1 MSSNEKVGRLLLN
14 NQLFPPKY
22 IPESADVVVV
32 SDSMWLIDEK
42 PFNKLTL
49 VHRILSAN
57 LYADEN
63 DYDRTS
69 GFLGNTRP
77 LEDALKHLRAKK
89 VKIIKLFDPLDKPL
103 LQSVERLV
111 KRNKMTLE
119 VEDTPAFTET
129 HEDLDQFLKEHP
141 PKEKG
146 GIRKYNHSTF
156 YEWQRRRLKILWSSG
171 DKPVGGKLSFDVE
184 NRDPFP
190 PKMDKDPTVY
200 KPNKSSSKLKEQI
213 LKVAEY
219 VESKYPNNPGILFRK
234 SSSDTDDL
242 VERLTMYPLTNTEA
256 KKRLGIFLKKM
267 LPDFGKYED
276 AFQPG
281 VSFGYHSVLS
291 SSLNNGLL
299 TPRDVL
305 EAVQSLPGKTT
316 RKHLPSLEGFVRQ
329 VFGWRAYC
337 RLVYRQERQVMMR
350 SNFLGHKRRLPATWF
365 QYSGDDTKNKGKS
378 ISLTNIEW
386 LDNLLLD
393 AQERAYAHH
402 IIRLMVFSN
411 WFLLNQYH
419 PQDVLK
425 WFWSVV
431 SIDAYEW
438 VMVPNVLGM
447 GQYADGG
454 IMMMRPYVSA
464 GAYLETMSGGKVKDE
479 DGIWTALYYGFLM
492 KHENKIGKMYAYAR
506 SMAYIRRSSPSKKK
520 EWKAIVKNYWKG
532 IGKKY
537 VPTKEAKD
545 EVDSDDDAKRDDAEG
560 GDDDVSKKDERKD
573 ND

>member
-1 MSSNEKVGRLLLN
+1 MPSDGKIGRLLLN
-14 NQLFPPKY
+14 HQLFPPKY
-22 IPESADVVVV
+22 IPESTDVVVV

-63 DYDRTS
+63 DYHRTS
-69 GFLGNTRP
+69 GFLGNTHP
-77 LEDALKHLRAKK
+77 LEDALKHLKGRK
-89 VKIIKLFDPLDKPL
+89 VKTVKLFDPLDKPL
-103 LQSVERLV
+103 LQTVERLV
-111 KRNKMTLE
+111 KRHKMALE

-129 HEDLDQFLKEHP
+129 HEDLNQFLKEHP

-146 GIRKYNHSTF
+146 GIRKYSHSTF
-156 YEWQRRRLKILWSSG
+156 YEWQRKRLKILWTSS

-184 NRDPFP
+184 NREPFT

-200 KPNKSSSKLKEQI
+200 KPGAGAGAKLKEQI
-213 LKVAEY
+213 EKVAEY
-219 VESKYPNNPGILFRK
+219 VESKYPKNPGILFRK
-234 SSSDTDDL
+234 SSSDSGSNDL
-242 VERLTMYPLTNTEA
+242 VERLTMYPLTNAEA
-256 KKRLGIFLKKM
+256 KKRLSIFLKKM
-267 LPDFGKYED
+267 LPNFGKYED

-299 TPRDVL
+299 TPGDVL
-305 EAVQSLPGKTT
+305 EAVQSLPGNTT
-316 RKHLPSLEGFVRQ
+316 RKHLASLEGFVRQ

-350 SNFLGHKRRLPATWF
+350 SNFLGHTRRLPGTWF
-365 QYSGDDTKNKGKS
+365 RYSGDDGKGDK
-378 ISLTNIEW
+378 SLTNIEW

-402 IIRLMVFSN
+402 IVRLMVFSN

-492 KHENKIGKMYAYAR
+492 KHQKTIGKMYAYAR
-506 SMAYIRRSSPSKKK
+506 SMAYIRRSSPSKQR
-520 EWKAIVKNYWKG
+520 EWKAIVTKYWKSL
-532 IGKKY
+532 GKKY
-537 VPTKEAKD
+537 IQSKSDTDKQD
-545 EVDSDDDAKRDDAEG
+545 DSDVEG
-560 GDDDVSKKDERKD
+560 DDVSK
-573 ND
+573 NDDD

>member
-1 MSSNEKVGRLLLN
+1 MPSTAKIGRLLLN
-14 NQLFPPKY
+14 HQLFPPKY

-32 SDSMWLIDEK
+32 SDSMWLIDDK

-63 DYDRTS
+63 DYHRTS
-69 GFLGNTRP
+69 GFLGNILP
-77 LEDALKHLRAKK
+77 LEDALKNLKSKK
-89 VKIIKLFDPLDKPL
+89 IKIVKLFDPLDKPL
-103 LQSVERLV
+103 LQTVERLV
-111 KRNKMTLE
+111 KRHKMALE

-129 HEDLDQFLKEHP
+129 HEDLDRFLKEHP

-156 YEWQRRRLKILWSSG
+156 YEWQRRRLDILWSSG
-171 DKPVGGKLSFDVE
+171 DKPLGGKLSFDVE

-190 PKMDKDPTVY
+190 PKMESDPTIY
-200 KPNKSSSKLKEQI
+200 KPGTGTGTDTGTGTIGINAKIKEQI
-213 LKVAEY
+213 QKVAEY
-219 VESKYPNNPGILFRK
+219 VESKYTKNPGILFRK
-234 SSSDTDDL
+234 SSSGSGSDDL
-242 VERLTMYPLTNTEA
+242 VERLIMYPLTNAEA
-256 KKRLGIFLKKM
+256 KKRLVIFLKKM

-291 SSLNNGLL
+291 SSLNNGLI
-299 TPRDVL
+299 TPGDIL
-305 EAVQSLPGKTT
+305 EAVQSLPGKTVN
-316 RKHLPSLEGFVRQ
+316 KHLASLEGFVRQ

-350 SNFLGHKRRLPATWF
+350 SNFLVHTRRLPGTWF
-365 QYSGDDTKNKGKS
+365 RYSGDDGEGDKKKS
-378 ISLTNIEW
+378 KSLTNIEW

-402 IIRLMVFSN
+402 IVRLMVFSN

-425 WFWSVV
+425 WFWCVV

-454 IMMMRPYVSA
+454 IMMTRPYVSA
-464 GAYLETMSGGKVKDE
+464 GAYLEKMSGGKVKDE
-479 DGIWTALYYGFLM
+479 GGIWTALYYGFLM
-492 KHENKIGKMYAYAR
+492 KHQRTIGKMYAYAR
-506 SMAYIRRSSPSKKK
+506 SMAYIHRSSPSKQM
-520 EWKAIVKNYWKG
+520 EWKAIVKNYWRSL
-532 IGKKY
+532 GKEY
-537 VPTKEAKD
+537 VPTKEAK
-545 EVDSDDDAKRDDAEG
+545 VA
-560 GDDDVSKKDERKD
+560 DVSKKEPEKDED
-573 ND
+573 